1 MANLIQQSIP
11 GGMTYQILDQWSAM
25 MEDKAATLYFPFGD
39 QGARTMTAIRNGVG
53 QLQQIKQARWSW
65 FEEDRAEV
73 PFTVQSVTNASGVYT
88 VTIPSDEVDPDTGYS
103 WPNKFDVFQHVES
116 GRNFYISDKPAE
128 DELVIKPVDNTNAN
142 LISIV
147 AGDTFFYIGQVSK
160 EGSSEVIPKYYFS
173 TEYTVGTQIVRHNEQ
188 STGSALFNQ
197 LWYDQTQAG
206 VSIPYSNSQDVMKLQ
221 RIHNVAFVNSFFA
234 NQLSNNL
241 TASENFNTTSAT
253 NGMYNGLYNTTF
265 SRGQKQDTG
274 GTPSVSDFYALE
286 ALLSQQDASIRSYSV
301 WTPGAV
307 YAQISQAM
315 LAYLQQTYVD
325 TTVQEYRDLFYNGSL
340 DTNSMRTTLDFQYMT
355 FQGKNFGLS
364 RVDLLDNPQTFN
376 SGTGAQSTKLWQNV
390 AFFIPLGNGANDGNG
405 NLGKYVRICHKGDTS
420 SRFMKM
426 WYTGAMSP
434 NGNQT
439 ITDELRIDIL
449 SEYTVGFLMAN
460 NYGMFYKA

>member
-1 MANLIQQSIP
+1 MSNLIQQSIP
-11 GGMTYQILDQWSAM
+11 GGINYQILDQWSAM
-25 MEDKAATLYFPFGD
+25 MEDKAAVLYFPFGD
-39 QGARTMTAIRNGVG
+39 QNARTMTAIRNGVG

-65 FEEDRAEV
+65 FEQDRKQV

-88 VTIPSDEVDPDTGYS
+88 VTIPSDEVDPNTGYS
-103 WPNKFDVFQHVES
+103 WPNKLDVFQHVES

-128 DELVIKPVDNTNAN
+128 DELVIKPVNNTGAS

-160 EGSSEVIPKYYFS
+160 ESSTEVIPKYYFS
-173 TEYTVGTQIVRHNEQ
+173 TEYTVGTQIVRHDKQ
-188 STGSALFNQ
+188 ASGSALFNQ
-197 LWYDQTQAG
+197 LWYDQLQNG
-206 VSIPYSNSQDVMKLQ
+206 VSVPYSNSQDVMDLQ
-221 RIHNVAFVNSFFA
+221 YDHNLAFVNSFFA

-253 NGMYNGLYNTTF
+253 EGMYSGLYQTTF
-265 SRGQKQDTG
+265 NRGQKQDTG
-274 GTPSVSDFYALE
+274 GAPSVSDFYALE
-286 ALLSQQDASIRSYSV
+286 ALLSQQDASVRSYAL
-301 WTPGAV
+301 WTGGAV

-315 LAYLQQTYVD
+315 LEYLKQTYVD

-355 FQGKNFGLS
+355 FQGKNIGLS
-364 RVDLLDNPQTFN
+364 RIDIFDNPTTFN
-376 SGTGAQSTKLWQNV
+376 SGTGLQTTKPWQNV
-390 AFFIPLGNGANDGNG
+390 AFWIPLGNGANDGNG

-439 ITDELRIDIL
+439 TEDTLRIDIL
-449 SEYTVGFLMAN
+449 SEYTIGFLMAN

>member
-11 GGMTYQILDQWSAM
+11 GGISYQILDQWSAM
-25 MEDKAATLYFPFGD
+25 MEDKAAVLYFPFGD
-39 QGARTMTAIRNGVG
+39 QNARTMTAIRNGVG

-65 FEEDRAEV
+65 FEQDRKQV
-73 PFTVQSVTNASGVYT
+73 PFTVESVTNASGVYT
-88 VTIPSDEVDPDTGYS
+88 VTIPGDEVDPNTGYS

-128 DELVIKPVDNTNAN
+128 DELVIKPVNNTGASG
-142 LISIV
+142 ISIV

-160 EGSSEVIPKYYFS
+160 EGSTDVIPKYYFS
-173 TEYTVGTQIVRHNEQ
+173 TEYTVGTQIVRHDKKA
-188 STGSALFNQ
+188 SGSALFNQ
-197 LWYDQTQAG
+197 LWYDQLQNG
-206 VSIPYSNSQDVMKLQ
+206 VSVPYSNSQDVMDLQ
-221 RIHNVAFVNSFFA
+221 FDHNLAFVNSFFA

-253 NGMYNGLYNTTF
+253 EGMYSGLYQTTF
-265 SRGQKQDTG
+265 TRGQKQDTG
-274 GTPSVSDFYALE
+274 GAPGVSDFYALE
-286 ALLSQQDASIRSYSV
+286 ALLSQQDSSIRNYAV
-301 WTPGAV
+301 WTGGAV

-315 LAYLQQTYVD
+315 LEYLKQTYVD

-340 DTNSMRTTLDFQYMT
+340 DTNSMRTTLDFQYLT
-355 FQGKNFGLS
+355 FQGKNVGLS
-364 RVDLLDNPQTFN
+364 RLDLFDNPTTFN
-376 SGTGAQSTKLWQNV
+376 AGSGAQSTKTWQNV
-390 AFFIPLGNGANDGNG
+390 AFWIPLGNGANDGNG
-405 NLGKYVRICHKGDTS
+405 NLGKYVRICHKGDMT

-439 ITDELRIDIL
+439 TEDTLRIDIL
-449 SEYTVGFLMAN
+449 SEYTIGFLMAN

>member
-1 MANLIQQSIP
+1 MSNLIPQSIQ

-25 MEDKAATLYFPFGD
+25 MEDKSATLYFPFGD
-39 QGARTMTAIRNGVG
+39 QNARTITAIRNGIG

-65 FEEDRAEV
+65 FEEDRAQV
-73 PFTVQSVTNASGVYT
+73 PFTVESVTNASGVYT
-88 VTIPSDEVDPDTGYS
+88 ITIPSDEVDPATGNS

-116 GRNFYISDKPAE
+116 GRNFYISDKPAA
-128 DELVIKPVDNTNAN
+128 DELVVKPVNNTGAN

-160 EGSSEVIPKYYFS
+160 EGSTEVIPKFYFS

-197 LWYDQTQAG
+197 LWYDQLQSR

-221 RIHNVAFVNSFFA
+221 RIHNLAFVNSFFA
-234 NQLSNNL
+234 NELSNNL
-241 TASENFNTTSAT
+241 SAAENFNTTSAT
-253 NGMYNGLYNTTF
+253 EGMYNGLYKTIF
-265 SRGQKQDTG
+265 GRGQKQDTG
-274 GTPSVSDFYALE
+274 GTPGVSDFYALE
-286 ALLSQQDASIRSYSV
+286 ALLSQQDSSIRSYSV
-301 WTPGAV
+301 WTGGAV
-307 YAQISQAM
+307 YSQVSQAM
-315 LAYLQQTYVD
+315 LEYLKQTYVD

-364 RVDLLDNPQTFN
+364 RIDILDNPTTFN
-376 SGTGAQSTKLWQNV
+376 AGSGLQTTKPWQNV
-390 AFFIPLGNGANDGNG
+390 AFFIPLGNGADDGNG
-405 NLGKYVRICHKGDTS
+405 NLGKYVRICHKGDTT

-439 ITDELRIDIL
+439 AEDTLRIDIL
-449 SEYTVGFLMAN
+449 SEYTLGFLMAN